1 MEERLIRNSLSKT
14 DLMFSKD
21 TLRSRNKN
29 VGISSINKH
38 NAVSSSSSSILMTS
52 KFRSEYAAYR
62 RNDDVV
68 DDVSLHEGNDDE
80 DVEMNRMEVRE
91 RERKKRERSTAIV
104 EYSERK
110 KLKEKQEARIPKTQ
124 AQALALRRK
133 MENTIQTPDWHPH
146 WKLMRVVSGHLG
158 WVRCIAVEPGN
169 EWFATGS
176 ADRTIKIWDLASGTL
191 KLTLTGHI
199 HTVRALQVSP
209 RHPYMFSASEDK
221 QVMCWDLEA
230 NRVIRKYHGH
240 LSGVYCMQLHPTL
253 DLLITGGRDSVARVW
268 DMRTRHEIMTLGGHK
283 SSVSSII
290 AQGVE
295 PQIVT
300 GSMDSTIRYWDLRK
314 GNSTLT
320 LTHHKKGVRAMCMHP
335 KEYTMA
341 SGSADNI
348 KKWLFP
354 KGRLMKNFSGHNTIV
369 NTLSVNDDNVLV
381 SCGDD
386 GSMKFWD
393 WKTGYNFQTLDTIVQ
408 PGSMESESA
417 IYASTFDMSGSRF
430 ITCEADKSIKIY
442 KEDENSTEESDPVD
456 MKEWTAL
463 SRKRKRY

>member
-1 MEERLIRNSLSKT
+1 MEERLISQSLLRT
-14 DLMFSKD
+14 DLMFAKD
-21 TLRSRNKN
+21 ELRRRKN
-29 VGISSINKH
+29 NDFMSSISDNTR
-38 NAVSSSSSSILMTS
+38 MTV

-62 RNDDVV
+62 KSDVRE
-68 DDVSLHEGNDDE
+68 SKGEEE
-80 DVEMNRMEVRE
+80 DAEMERMER
-91 RERKKRERSTAIV
+91 RQMERKKRERSTAMV
-104 EYSERK
+104 EYVERK
-110 KLKEKQEARIPKTQ
+110 KLKEKQESAIPKTQ

-133 MENTIQTPDWHPH
+133 MQNTVQKPSWHPH

-158 WVRCIAVEPGN
+158 WVRCIDVEPGN
-169 EWFATGS
+169 EWFCTGS

-199 HTVRALQVSP
+199 HTVRALKVSP
-209 RHPYMFSASEDK
+209 RHPYLFSAGEDK
-221 QVMCWDLEA
+221 QVMCWDLES

-240 LSGVYCMQLHPTL
+240 LSGVYTAELHPTL
-253 DLLITGGRDSVARVW
+253 DLLVTGGRDAVARVW
-268 DMRTRHEIMTLGGHK
+268 DMRTKHEIMSLGGHK
-283 SSVSSII
+283 NTVSSLI
-290 AQGVE
+290 AQGAE

-314 GNSTLT
+314 GNATLT
-320 LTHHKKGVRAMCMHP
+320 LTHHKKGVRAMCTHP
-335 KEYTMA
+335 KEYTMVSA
-341 SGSADNI
+341 SADNI

-369 NTLSVNDDNVLV
+369 NSVAVNDDNVLV
-381 SCGDD
+381 SSGDD

-408 PGSMESESA
+408 PGSMDSESA
-417 IYASTFDMSGSRF
+417 IYASTFDKSGSRF

-442 KEDENSTEESDPVD
+442 KEDEDSTEETHPID
-456 MKEWTAL
+456 MKGWTAL